1 MSLKFI
7 IPPSRSLRFLK
18 LFAPLFILISSAWL
32 AFGDKKQNA
41 RPEKVGWIEPVQKEI
56 EGWTVHVDPALLENG
71 EHAEKGR
78 KALKMLANHLQR
90 ICILLPEEQLTKM
103 QQMEIWLENK

>member
-1 MSLKFI
+1 MPLKFI
-7 IPPSRSLRFLK
+7 IPPSRSMQFLK

-56 EGWTVHVDPALLENG
+56 EG
-71 EHAEKGR
+71 
-78 KALKMLANHLQR
+78 
-90 ICILLPEEQLTKM
+90 
-103 QQMEIWLENK
+103 